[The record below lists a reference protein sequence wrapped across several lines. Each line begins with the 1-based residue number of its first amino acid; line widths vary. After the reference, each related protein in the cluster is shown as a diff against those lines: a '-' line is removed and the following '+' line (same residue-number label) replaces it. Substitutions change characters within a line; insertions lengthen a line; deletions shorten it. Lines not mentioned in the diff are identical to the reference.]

1 MDLPPPADVVVAS
14 QRATAR
20 LVGVLFIVATVTS
33 IIGGSLLLP
42 LDDQNYL
49 IEVAAHEG
57 QIILGVLL
65 EFILALSV
73 IGIAALLLPVLKPH
87 GEGMAVGY
95 VAVRTVEATFILI
108 ASTTALLVLTLSQ
121 DWGSAGGVGVEPVG
135 SALLSAREWTF
146 FVGTLIVFGVSAVIL
161 NALLYRSRLVPV
173 WLSLLGLVG
182 GLLLLTSA
190 VVEMFAYGV
199 DAPVAL
205 QLLGAAPIALQ
216 EMILAVL
223 LIWKGFAAPS
233 VAAANGEPGPG
244 YDYVVNLAFYDES
257 GAYLWRCSGTML
269 SSTVVLTAGHCTF
282 GADSATLWA
291 DEGPIED
298 GNYPF
303 DPVESRP
310 PCTGYTGY
318 PVPARTQRE
327 RRTPIPV
334 TTTTPTSRTRVMRE
348 SSFSTT
354 VVRTRYLRAAP
365 GGRVPRRTRDQAG
378 TPGQDVYAGR
388 VRPAVGEARR
398 VGSARA
404 LHDDGATRH
413 DAEQLDERCEHSTD
427 PGSRSRYGGNL
438 LR

>member
-49 IEVAAHEG
+49 IEVAAHES

-135 SALLSAREWTF
+135 SALLSAREWAL

-233 VAAANGEPGPG
+233 VAVANGEPGRG
-244 YDYVVNLAFYDES
+244 GLAEF
-257 GAYLWRCSGTML
+257 
-269 SSTVVLTAGHCTF
+269 
-282 GADSATLWA
+282 
-291 DEGPIED
+291 
-298 GNYPF
+298 
-303 DPVESRP
+303 SRP
-310 PCTGYTGY
+310 K
-318 PVPARTQRE
+318 
-327 RRTPIPV
+327 
-334 TTTTPTSRTRVMRE
+334 
-348 SSFSTT
+348 
-354 VVRTRYLRAAP
+354 
-365 GGRVPRRTRDQAG
+365 GG
-378 TPGQDVYAGR
+378 
-388 VRPAVGEARR
+388 
-398 VGSARA
+398 
-404 LHDDGATRH
+404 
-413 DAEQLDERCEHSTD
+413 
-427 PGSRSRYGGNL
+427 
-438 LR
+438 

>member
-14 QRATAR
+14 QTATAR

-49 IEVAAHEG
+49 IEVAAHDG

-65 EFILALSV
+65 EFSLALSV

-95 VAVRTVEATFILI
+95 VALRTVEATFILI

-121 DWGSAGGVGVEPVG
+121 DWGSAGGIGVEPVG
-135 SALLSAREWTF
+135 SALLSTREWAL

-182 GLLLLTSA
+182 GLLLMTSA
-190 VVEMFAYGV
+190 VVQMFVYGV

-233 VAAANGEPGPG
+233 FELKHG
-244 YDYVVNLAFYDES
+244 
-257 GAYLWRCSGTML
+257 R
-269 SSTVVLTAGHCTF
+269 TV
-282 GADSATLWA
+282 
-291 DEGPIED
+291 
-298 GNYPF
+298 
-303 DPVESRP
+303 
-310 PCTGYTGY
+310 
-318 PVPARTQRE
+318 
-327 RRTPIPV
+327 
-334 TTTTPTSRTRVMRE
+334 
-348 SSFSTT
+348 
-354 VVRTRYLRAAP
+354 
-365 GGRVPRRTRDQAG
+365 
-378 TPGQDVYAGR
+378 
-388 VRPAVGEARR
+388 
-398 VGSARA
+398 
-404 LHDDGATRH
+404 
-413 DAEQLDERCEHSTD
+413 
-427 PGSRSRYGGNL
+427 
-438 LR
+438 

>member
-1 MDLPPPADVVVAS
+1 MDLPPPPDVVVAS

-49 IEVAAHEG
+49 IEVAAHDG

-65 EFILALSV
+65 ELILALSV

-108 ASTTALLVLTLSQ
+108 ASTSALLVLALSQ

-135 SALLSAREWTF
+135 SALLSAREWAL
-146 FVGTLIVFGVSAVIL
+146 FVGTLVVFGVSAVIL
-161 NALLYRSRLVPV
+161 NTLLYRSRLVPV

-190 VVEMFAYGV
+190 VVQMFTYGV

-216 EMILAVL
+216 EMILAVF

-233 VAAANGEPGPG
+233 AAI
-244 YDYVVNLAFYDES
+244 
-257 GAYLWRCSGTML
+257 
-269 SSTVVLTAGHCTF
+269 H
-282 GADSATLWA
+282 
-291 DEGPIED
+291 
-298 GNYPF
+298 
-303 DPVESRP
+303 
-310 PCTGYTGY
+310 
-318 PVPARTQRE
+318 
-327 RRTPIPV
+327 
-334 TTTTPTSRTRVMRE
+334 
-348 SSFSTT
+348 
-354 VVRTRYLRAAP
+354 
-365 GGRVPRRTRDQAG
+365 
-378 TPGQDVYAGR
+378 
-388 VRPAVGEARR
+388 EA
-398 VGSARA
+398 
-404 LHDDGATRH
+404 
-413 DAEQLDERCEHSTD
+413 
-427 PGSRSRYGGNL
+427 
-438 LR
+438 

>member
-1 MDLPPPADVVVAS
+1 MDLPPPADVDMGS

-42 LDDQNYL
+42 LDDPDYL
-49 IEVAAHEG
+49 IEVAAHEN

-73 IGIAALLLPVLKPH
+73 IGTAALLLPVLKPH

-135 SALLSAREWTF
+135 SVLLSAREWAL

-190 VVEMFAYGV
+190 VVEMFAYGA

-205 QLLGAAPIALQ
+205 QLVGAAPIALQ

-223 LIWKGFAAPS
+223 LIWKGFAATS
-233 VAAANGEPGPG
+233 VVAASGEPGPG
-244 YDYVVNLAFYDES
+244 S
-257 GAYLWRCSGTML
+257 G
-269 SSTVVLTAGHCTF
+269 
-282 GADSATLWA
+282 
-291 DEGPIED
+291 
-298 GNYPF
+298 
-303 DPVESRP
+303 
-310 PCTGYTGY
+310 
-318 PVPARTQRE
+318 
-327 RRTPIPV
+327 
-334 TTTTPTSRTRVMRE
+334 
-348 SSFSTT
+348 
-354 VVRTRYLRAAP
+354 
-365 GGRVPRRTRDQAG
+365 
-378 TPGQDVYAGR
+378 
-388 VRPAVGEARR
+388 
-398 VGSARA
+398 
-404 LHDDGATRH
+404 
-413 DAEQLDERCEHSTD
+413 
-427 PGSRSRYGGNL
+427 
-438 LR
+438 

>member
-1 MDLPPPADVVVAS
+1 MDLPPPADVDMGS

-33 IIGGSLLLP
+33 IIGGSLLLT
-42 LDDQNYL
+42 LDDPDYL
-49 IEVAAHEG
+49 IEVAAHEN

-73 IGIAALLLPVLKPH
+73 IGTAALLLPVLKPH

-135 SALLSAREWTF
+135 SVLLSAREWAL

-190 VVEMFAYGV
+190 VVEMFAYGA

-205 QLLGAAPIALQ
+205 QLVGAAPIALQ

-223 LIWKGFAAPS
+223 LIWKGFAATS
-233 VAAANGEPGPG
+233 VVAASGEPGPG
-244 YDYVVNLAFYDES
+244 S
-257 GAYLWRCSGTML
+257 G
-269 SSTVVLTAGHCTF
+269 
-282 GADSATLWA
+282 
-291 DEGPIED
+291 
-298 GNYPF
+298 
-303 DPVESRP
+303 
-310 PCTGYTGY
+310 
-318 PVPARTQRE
+318 
-327 RRTPIPV
+327 
-334 TTTTPTSRTRVMRE
+334 
-348 SSFSTT
+348 
-354 VVRTRYLRAAP
+354 
-365 GGRVPRRTRDQAG
+365 
-378 TPGQDVYAGR
+378 
-388 VRPAVGEARR
+388 
-398 VGSARA
+398 
-404 LHDDGATRH
+404 
-413 DAEQLDERCEHSTD
+413 
-427 PGSRSRYGGNL
+427 
-438 LR
+438 

>member
-1 MDLPPPADVVVAS
+1 VATEDTMALPPPADVDMAS
-14 QRATAR
+14 QRVTAR

-49 IEVAAHEG
+49 IEVAAHEN

-65 EFILALSV
+65 ELILALSV
-73 IGIAALLLPVLKPH
+73 IGIAALLLPVLRPH

-95 VAVRTVEATFILI
+95 VAVRTLEATFILI
-108 ASTTALLVLTLSQ
+108 ASTTALVVLTLSQ

-135 SALLSAREWTF
+135 SALLSAREWAL

-173 WLSLLGLVG
+173 WLSLLGIVG

-233 VAAANGEPGPG
+233 LELKHGK
-244 YDYVVNLAFYDES
+244 
-257 GAYLWRCSGTML
+257 
-269 SSTVVLTAGHCTF
+269 TV
-282 GADSATLWA
+282 
-291 DEGPIED
+291 
-298 GNYPF
+298 
-303 DPVESRP
+303 
-310 PCTGYTGY
+310 
-318 PVPARTQRE
+318 
-327 RRTPIPV
+327 
-334 TTTTPTSRTRVMRE
+334 
-348 SSFSTT
+348 
-354 VVRTRYLRAAP
+354 
-365 GGRVPRRTRDQAG
+365 
-378 TPGQDVYAGR
+378 
-388 VRPAVGEARR
+388 
-398 VGSARA
+398 
-404 LHDDGATRH
+404 
-413 DAEQLDERCEHSTD
+413 
-427 PGSRSRYGGNL
+427 
-438 LR
+438 

>member
-20 LVGVLFIVATVTS
+20 LVGVLFIAATVTS

-42 LDDQNYL
+42 LDDPDYL
-49 IEVAAHEG
+49 IEVAAHEN

-65 EFILALSV
+65 ELILALSV
-73 IGIAALLLPVLKPH
+73 IGIAALLLPVLRPH

-135 SALLSAREWTF
+135 SALLSAREWTS

-190 VVEMFAYGV
+190 VVQMFAYGV

-216 EMILAVL
+216 EMILAVR

-233 VAAANGEPGPG
+233 ATAANGEPGRG
-244 YDYVVNLAFYDES
+244 S
-257 GAYLWRCSGTML
+257 G
-269 SSTVVLTAGHCTF
+269 
-282 GADSATLWA
+282 
-291 DEGPIED
+291 
-298 GNYPF
+298 
-303 DPVESRP
+303 
-310 PCTGYTGY
+310 
-318 PVPARTQRE
+318 
-327 RRTPIPV
+327 
-334 TTTTPTSRTRVMRE
+334 
-348 SSFSTT
+348 
-354 VVRTRYLRAAP
+354 
-365 GGRVPRRTRDQAG
+365 
-378 TPGQDVYAGR
+378 
-388 VRPAVGEARR
+388 
-398 VGSARA
+398 
-404 LHDDGATRH
+404 
-413 DAEQLDERCEHSTD
+413 
-427 PGSRSRYGGNL
+427 
-438 LR
+438 